1 MKRSSILV
9 SADILKRKNPVLP
22 QLKKEVHELLLDINA
37 KIEDANK
44 NGVVEIF
51 YNLPIIFKKIEC
63 SYLSNA
69 DIQKYIYDNVMDEI
83 IKKGFDARI
92 RTTKTE
98 TLVKI
103 SWRIDLYS
111 QAESNRIRQ
120 KLQELSF

>member
-1 MKRSSILV
+1 MKRSTILV

-63 SYLSNA
+63 SYLSNS

-103 SWRIDLYS
+103 SWKIDLYS
-111 QAESNRIRQ
+111 QAESSRIRQ